1 MRRVPL
7 VRPIAVGAVGG
18 LAWATSM
25 RGMMAQLAGFGSEF
39 HWFATFGFI
48 LVPGTAMG
56 AVLGWAFARRIAGIR
71 RGAAVLA
78 LAPFVMAADPS
89 TIPLLGA
96 FIGAGFLF
104 SGRSRRWVRLLAGI
118 PSMLL
123 LVGAPVAVGF
133 IVGVT
138 TAHGSWL
145 VLQLASLLA
154 VPAIAE
160 VLLQRPWS
168 SPEDEAT
175 GVLRREQGAEGRD
188 HQAV

>member
-7 VRPIAVGAVGG
+7 VLPIVVGAVGG

-25 RGMMAQLAGFGSEF
+25 RGMMAQLAGFESEF

-56 AVLGWAFARRIAGIR
+56 AVLGWAFARRIEGMR
-71 RGAAVLA
+71 RGSAVLA

-96 FIGAGFLF
+96 FVGAGFLF

-118 PSMLL
+118 PSLLL
-123 LVGAPVAVGF
+123 LVGAPVAVAI

-138 TAHGSWL
+138 TAHGAWL

-168 SPEDEAT
+168 SPGDEAT
-175 GVLRREQGAEGRD
+175 GVQRREQPAAGRD
-188 HQAV
+188 HEVV